1 MKSLIS
7 ITPRAVKQL
16 SNILKGTNKKAIY
29 FDIKSGGCNG
39 FEYRFKAVDKVIN
52 KENTYKKDNLEV
64 EICDKS
70 LMFILGT
77 EIDWN
82 EDIMGR
88 AFTFKNPLAQSSCG
102 CGSSFNPK

>member
-16 SNILKGTNKKAIY
+16 SNILKGTDKKAIY

-39 FEYRFKAVDKVIN
+39 FEYRFKAIDKIVN

-88 AFTFKNPLAQSSCG
+88 TFTFNNPLAQSSCG